1 MYTTVAIGYPIHPN
15 SNNNYYQNHEA
26 AYIGEWCEE
35 KIGEHFTEDAKY
47 GSNYADNETRETC
60 VSIFDFDQT
69 ELLDEILS
77 KSMESTNDNS
87 GCVYLDEFFDIDDII
102 FDPPIHASTAN
113 MNNIESPNDGNSD
126 ELKKNLSD
134 EILLILEGKG
144 SQQMVGA
151 RKANEIEIA
160 MSSIMDADLSL
171 SLEKFNS
178 LYDQESTKSSLYKK

>member
-1 MYTTVAIGYPIHPN
+1 
-15 SNNNYYQNHEA
+15 
-26 AYIGEWCEE
+26 
-35 KIGEHFTEDAKY
+35 
-47 GSNYADNETRETC
+47 
-60 VSIFDFDQT
+60 
-69 ELLDEILS
+69 
-77 KSMESTNDNS
+77 MESTNDNS
-87 GCVYLDEFFDIDDII
+87 GCVYLDELIDIDDII
-102 FDPPIHASTAN
+102 FDPPIHASTTN

-178 LYDQESTKSSLYKK
+178 LYDQESTKSSLYRK